1 MSSTETAREPRVRHA
16 QGGRQD
22 GDGGIDPAHLGR
34 TWYSRALSAALESP
48 VMSHPPWPP
57 PTPVT
62 ALVPG
67 KTQVL
72 GWSVCVSGLLRLS
85 AVGCRCR
92 QARLWGRSW
101 RRRRCWQHLEECHG
115 GCRPQTA
122 CLSDR
127 GMFSSGSG
135 IMGAGVLAC
144 VDVCVPGSHA
154 CSCGLWAPVGHV
166 SRPPSGHVGLNTCVN
181 ECPMRE
187 CTHAHTHVGVICEFL
202 LLALELGTWAGTSG
216 LWPPWGGRKR
226 NN

>member
-1 MSSTETAREPRVRHA
+1 MVLQGTFCSSRVPRYVPSSLA
-16 QGGRQD
+16 
-22 GDGGIDPAHLGR
+22 
-34 TWYSRALSAALESP
+34 S
-48 VMSHPPWPP
+48 SHPSDC
-57 PTPVT
+57 
-62 ALVPG
+62 
-67 KTQVL
+67 L
-72 GWSVCVSGLLRLS
+72 GPRKDTGVGLECVCVRTAAAA

-187 CTHAHTHVGVICEFL
+187 CTHAHTHVGVICKFL

-216 LWPPWGGRKR
+216 LWQRGGRKR